1 MKAFAVLVLL
11 AGSWSPLGAQDH
23 SAHTVGPTPT
33 AVARAYF
40 EAMDQKDLDAAE
52 ALFAES
58 SSIFESGG
66 VEGAWEHYRA
76 HHIGAELD
84 AFKTFET
91 TLGEA
96 EEELSAD
103 RSMAMV
109 AWPIEYHIVLND
121 GREIDSKGTVTFILL
136 HQAGGFKIRHMHWS
150 SRPKK
155 KDGA

>member
-1 MKAFAVLVLL
+1 MRAFAVFVLL
-11 AGSWSPLGAQDH
+11 AGGWFPLRAQDH
-23 SAHTVGPTPT
+23 SAHIVATTPT

-40 EAMDQKDLDAAE
+40 EAMEQKDLDAAE
-52 ALFAES
+52 ALFAEP

-66 VEGAWEHYRA
+66 VEGGWENYRA

-84 AFKTFET
+84 AFTTFKTS
-91 TLGEA
+91 LGKA

-121 GREIDSKGTVTFILL
+121 GREIDSKGTVTFVLL

-155 KDGA
+155 KGGA